1 MNDDQIGLLVSIDN
15 KVDEVKDKLHSIELI
30 QTRMETDL
38 KYHIKRTD
46 LLEQKVL
53 DIDDKMKPVETTKN
67 VVWVLAKIIAFL
79 AGAAVAIFSFFKDIF
94 SKN

>member
-1 MNDDQIGLLVSIDN
+1 
-15 KVDEVKDKLHSIELI
+15 VDEVKDKLHSIELI

-53 DIDDKMKPVETTKN
+53 DIDDKMKPVETAKNAVWGLTK
-67 VVWVLAKIIAFL
+67 VIAFL
-79 AGAAVAIFSFFKDIF
+79 AGMGVALLSLFRSIFN
-94 SKN
+94 KN

>member
-53 DIDDKMKPVETTKN
+53 DIDEKMKPVETTKN
-67 VVWVLAKIIAFL
+67 VIWVLAKIIAFL
-79 AGAAVAIFSFFKDIF
+79 AGAVVAVFSFFKDIF
-94 SKN
+94 NKN